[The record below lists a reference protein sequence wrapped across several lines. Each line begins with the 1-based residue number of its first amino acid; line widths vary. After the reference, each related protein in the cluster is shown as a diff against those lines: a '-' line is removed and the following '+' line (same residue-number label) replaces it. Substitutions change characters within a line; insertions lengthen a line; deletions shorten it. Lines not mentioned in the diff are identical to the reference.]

1 VLTLTFHAIAEQ
13 IGDAFSLCVDR
24 AEDDLFHAVGVLESN
39 CKNAQI
45 VLQNTRHDLTRL
57 FGISFPKKK
66 DELL

>member
-1 VLTLTFHAIAEQ
+1 
-13 IGDAFSLCVDR
+13 VDR
-24 AEDDLFHAVGVLESN
+24 AEDDLFHAIGVLESN